1 MTYER
6 AAEILDPEHRET
18 YESLEIVNEACRM
31 GRAALFRRMPEPP
44 HPDGPVENGWNFCP
58 GCGHEIEVEAVSPCP
73 FDNGNCMC
81 QFCEAQCNNG
91 LNCSD
96 CRYEGKPVHDIHLCT
111 GFVGDITQYIR
122 NWMRHHGGKA
132 DT

>member
-1 MTYER
+1 MDEKVIYSCV
-6 AAEILDPEHRET
+6 DQEHNTWNCRGCGYIET
-18 YESLEIVNEACRM
+18 FEA
-31 GRAALFRRMPEPP
+31 
-44 HPDGPVENGWNFCP
+44 DGPVENGWNFCP

-122 NWMRHHGGKA
+122 N
-132 DT
+132 

>member
-1 MTYER
+1 MDEKVIYSCV
-6 AAEILDPEHRET
+6 DQEHNTWNCRGCGYIET
-18 YESLEIVNEACRM
+18 FEA
-31 GRAALFRRMPEPP
+31 
-44 HPDGPVENGWNFCP
+44 DGPVENGWNFCP

-73 FDNGNCMC
+73 FDNGNC
-81 QFCEAQCNNG
+81 
-91 LNCSD
+91 
-96 CRYEGKPVHDIHLCT
+96 CT

>member
-1 MTYER
+1 MNVDEKVIYSCV
-6 AAEILDPEHRET
+6 DQEHNTWNCRGCGYIET
-18 YESLEIVNEACRM
+18 FEA
-31 GRAALFRRMPEPP
+31 
-44 HPDGPVENGWNFCP
+44 DGPVENGWNFCP

-81 QFCEAQCNNG
+81 QFCEAQCDNG

-96 CRYEGKPVHDIHLCT
+96 CRCEGKPVHDIHLCT

>member
-1 MTYER
+1 MDEKVIYSCVDR
-6 AAEILDPEHRET
+6 EHNTWNCRGCGYIET
-18 YESLEIVNEACRM
+18 FEA
-31 GRAALFRRMPEPP
+31 
-44 HPDGPVENGWNFCP
+44 DGPVENGWNFCP
-58 GCGHEIEVEAVSPCP
+58 GCGHEIEVEAISPCP

-81 QFCEAQCNNG
+81 QFCEAQFNNG

-122 NWMRHHGGKA
+122 NWMRHQCGKA